1 MSENT
6 AQPLQEV
13 QFEQTNEK
21 SRILPFAAAVAVCS
35 VLAFILGYGSWYLFG
50 SHDRERIESA
60 IMAENYPVETA
71 NIQTEIPAPNP
82 APEKAVEPEITGA
95 VEVEGGEMTTGGGD
109 TNRPQKNTKVENF
122 YISETEV
129 TNAEYAEFVKATGHK
144 SPDGWNGNDFPKG
157 ADNFP
162 VVNISWQDA
171 ADYCDWLGKKLGMT
185 VRLPTE
191 AEWELAARG
200 KERYKYPWGND
211 WNKEAATSEETGG
224 KISAVKSF
232 PLNRSPFGAYDM
244 AGNVW
249 EWTQNQVTSEDALT
263 DEFLAELLKSGKVLR
278 VVKGGTAKDPA
289 EQISALARYEMPE
302 TTKHPHIGF
311 RCVFSPKR

>member
-1 MSENT
+1 MSEKT
-6 AQPLQEV
+6 VQSLQEV
-13 QFEQTNEK
+13 SPEQTTEN
-21 SRILPFAAAVAVCS
+21 SRILPFAVAVFVCS
-35 VLAFILGYGSWYLFG
+35 ALAFVLGYGSWYFFG

-60 IMAENYPVETA
+60 IMAENYPVETV
-71 NIQTEIPAPNP
+71 NDKNEIPAPNP
-82 APEKAVEPEITGA
+82 VNNTAVEPEIKGA
-95 VEVEGGEMTTGGGD
+95 VKVSGGEITTGGGN
-109 TNRPQKNTKVENF
+109 TNRPLKRATVANF
-122 YISETEV
+122 SISETEV
-129 TNAEYAEFVKATGHK
+129 TNAEYAEFVKETGHQ
-144 SPDGWNGNDFPKG
+144 PPAGWNGNEFPKG
-157 ADNFP
+157 ADDFP
-162 VVNISWQDA
+162 VVNVAWQDA
-171 ADYCDWLGKKLGMT
+171 ADYCKWLGKKLGLT

-200 KERYKYPWGND
+200 KEQFKYPWGND
-211 WNKEAATSEETGG
+211 WNKEAAISGETGG

-249 EWTQNQVTSEDALT
+249 EWTQNQVTNEDALT
-263 DEFLAELLKSGKVLR
+263 DEFLAELLKSGKILR

-311 RCVFSPKR
+311 RCVYSPE